1 MAAIL
6 PPGSELPEL
15 PELPPPPPDEED
27 PFAIARAALGL
38 SPENDAV
45 ELVQIGDQ
53 TMELN
58 MGPQHPSTHGVLR
71 LVLDLDGE
79 VVKECRPD
87 IGFLHT
93 GFEKSFESHT
103 YQQCIP
109 LTDRMDYLA
118 PPINN
123 FGFSLAVE
131 KLLGIDVPLRG
142 QYIRV
147 IMCELAR
154 IGSHLIWFGT
164 HALDLGATT
173 PFLYAWRER
182 EHILDINELVSGV
195 RMMTSFIRVGGLM
208 ADVPDEFGGM
218 VEQVITTFPKR
229 IDEYELLITNNPIWV
244 ERTRGLGTITAE
256 ECLQYGASGPV
267 LRGSGVAYDLRKAQ
281 PYSSYDHFDFDIP
294 VGTRG
299 DVYDRYLC
307 RMQEM
312 RESVKIIEQAY
323 RNLPDGPVNTNDR
336 KVALPPRNEI
346 NTSMES
352 LIHHFK
358 LVTEGFRT
366 PVGQIYSAVES
377 PRGELGFYMVSDGGN
392 TPYRCK
398 VRAPSFSNL
407 SALPHMVRGELI
419 ADVVAVIGSIDIVL
433 GDVDR

>member
-1 MAAIL
+1 MAAVL
-6 PPGSELPEL
+6 PPSGPG
-15 PELPPPPPDEED
+15 LPPPPEETED
-27 PFAIARAALGL
+27 VYSLARAAIGVPSDL
-38 SPENDAV
+38 DAV
-45 ELVQIGDQ
+45 ELVQIGEQ

-79 VVKECRPD
+79 VVRECRPD

-195 RMMTSFIRVGGLM
+195 RMMTSYIRVGGLM

-244 ERTRGLGTITAE
+244 ERTKGLGVITAE
-256 ECLQYGASGPV
+256 GAMSYGASGPV

-281 PYSSYDHFDFDIP
+281 PYSSYDHFTFDIP
-294 VGTRG
+294 VGTHG

-312 RESVKIIEQAY
+312 RESVRIIDQAY
-323 RNLPDGPVNTNDR
+323 RNLPDGPVNTTDR
-336 KVALPPRNEI
+336 KVALPTRNEI
-346 NTSMES
+346 NTSMEA

-358 LVTEGFRT
+358 LVTEGFHT
-366 PVGQIYSAVES
+366 PKGQVYSAVES
-377 PRGELGFYMVSDGGN
+377 PRGELGFYIVSDGGN
-392 TPYRCK
+392 VPYRCK

>member
-6 PPGSELPEL
+6 PPGGPTST
-15 PELPPPPPDEED
+15 D
-27 PFAIARAALGL
+27 PFDSGRERLGV
-38 SPENDAV
+38 PV
-45 ELVQIGDQ
+45 EIDSIELAQIGDD

-79 VVKECRPD
+79 VVKDCRPD

-103 YQQCIP
+103 YQQCITF
-109 LTDRMDYLA
+109 TDRMDYLA
-118 PPINN
+118 PLINN
-123 FGFSLAVE
+123 LGFSLAAE
-131 KLLGIDVPLRG
+131 KLLGVEVPPRG
-142 QYIRV
+142 QYLRV
-147 IMCELAR
+147 IMCELTR
-154 IGSHLIWFGT
+154 IASHLVWYGT

-182 EHILDINELVSGV
+182 ETLLDINELVSGV
-195 RMMTSFIRVGGLM
+195 RMHTSFIRVGGLM
-208 ADVPDEFGGM
+208 ADVPDEFHAL
-218 VEQVITTFPKR
+218 VNQVIHTFPKF
-229 IDEYELLITNNPIWV
+229 IDEYELLITKNPIWV
-244 ERTRGLGTITAE
+244 ERTRGLGTITRDDA
-256 ECLQYGASGPV
+256 LNYGMSGPS
-267 LRGSGVAYDLRKAQ
+267 LRGCGVAYDLRKAQ
-281 PYSSYDHFDFDIP
+281 PYSSYDHFDFDVPIG
-294 VGTRG
+294 VHG
-299 DVYDRYLC
+299 DVYDRYLI

-312 RESVKIIEQAY
+312 RESLRIVKQAFE
-323 RNLPDGPVNTNDR
+323 NLPSGPVNTSDR

-358 LVTEGFRT
+358 LVTEGFHT
-366 PVGQIYSAVES
+366 PKGQVYVGVES
-377 PRGELGFYMVSDGGN
+377 PRGELGFYLVSDGSN
-392 TPYRCK
+392 RPYRCK

>member
-15 PELPPPPPDEED
+15 PPPPPDTDD
-27 PFAIARAALGL
+27 PYAAVRAAMGV
-38 SPENDAV
+38 SAENDAV

-131 KLLGIDVPLRG
+131 KLLGIEVPLRG

-147 IMCELAR
+147 IMGELAR
-154 IGSHLIWFGT
+154 LGSHLIWFGT

-182 EHILDINELVSGV
+182 EQILDINELVSGV

-218 VEQVITTFPKR
+218 VQQVITSFPKR

-267 LRGSGVAYDLRKAQ
+267 LRGSGVPYDLRKAQ

-294 VGTRG
+294 IGTHG

-323 RNLPDGPVNTNDR
+323 RNLPDGPVNTDDR

-366 PVGQIYSAVES
+366 PKGQVYSAVES
-377 PRGELGFYMVSDGGN
+377 PRGELGFYIVSDGGN